1 MAPSHERLKSD
12 ADTVQTDLTK
22 EAGTPNRKGFM
33 QLSSPYLVDT
43 EFLMRLRTLDVLEE
57 EKEIAKKKKEDEL
70 DEEFSAKGEQITLGH
85 I

>member
-12 ADTVQTDLTK
+12 ADPVHTDLTK

-33 QLSSPYLVDT
+33 QLSSPFLVDT

>member
-33 QLSSPYLVDT
+33 QLSSPFLVDT
-43 EFLMRLRTLDVLEE
+43 EFLMRLRTLDMLE
-57 EKEIAKKKKEDEL
+57 
-70 DEEFSAKGEQITLGH
+70 
-85 I
+85 